1 MSVRRTFSS
10 ASTWSWRPLSWW
22 TPCGRQPWRSSWRR
36 RTRCIRGL
44 KRGWGTLL
52 LVPLLMVQILR
63 TGGPDFQELLR
74 VILTADITSG
84 THFSFSGT
92 HFWLQYSSGTQF
104 AQNYFGHDAQ
114 DLRIWSYWFQ
124 SGAMKDYDSIWENM
138 ENKYLCYIWYG
149 VFTETWSKNSTLLQ
163 WSCPHSKHHPMHLE

>member
-1 MSVRRTFSS
+1 MIDRVKTN
-10 ASTWSWRPLSWW
+10 TLLP
-22 TPCGRQPWRSSWRR
+22 
-36 RTRCIRGL
+36 
-44 KRGWGTLL
+44 TLL
-52 LVPLLMVQILR
+52 LAPLLMVQILR

-114 DLRIWSYWFQ
+114 DLRI
-124 SGAMKDYDSIWENM
+124 
-138 ENKYLCYIWYG
+138 
-149 VFTETWSKNSTLLQ
+149 
-163 WSCPHSKHHPMHLE
+163 

>member
-1 MSVRRTFSS
+1 MINIEIQIWKT
-10 ASTWSWRPLSWW
+10 ASEMHVAPRIVVHCCPF
-22 TPCGRQPWRSSWRR
+22 
-36 RTRCIRGL
+36 
-44 KRGWGTLL
+44 TLL
-52 LVPLLMVQILR
+52 LAPLLMVQILR

-114 DLRIWSYWFQ
+114 DLRIWSYIDSKVELWKIMILFGKTWKTSICVIFGMKYIRKHGQKILFRYNDHVHIQ
-124 SGAMKDYDSIWENM
+124 SI
-138 ENKYLCYIWYG
+138 
-149 VFTETWSKNSTLLQ
+149 T
-163 WSCPHSKHHPMHLE
+163 